1 MMRNSQ
7 PMSPPL
13 QAQPTGIHSLTIP
26 DAREVSFLRFSPRP
40 LPHDSTKKTR
50 SSLSKK
56 KRLDRMK
63 RGFSSSSPMS
73 SLSSRFHRYQV
84 RTTTI
89 AFFFRFL
96 QSWLFSSYARQLGFR
111 SGLNFKAVNK
121 GFFSLSN
128 CAFGFRDLDYA
139 ANAILMS

>member
-50 SSLSKK
+50 SSLSQKK

-63 RGFSSSSPMS
+63 RGFSSSSSPMS

-121 GFFSLSN
+121 SFFFLYLIVLL
-128 CAFGFRDLDYA
+128 DLGIWNTLRMQY
-139 ANAILMS
+139 